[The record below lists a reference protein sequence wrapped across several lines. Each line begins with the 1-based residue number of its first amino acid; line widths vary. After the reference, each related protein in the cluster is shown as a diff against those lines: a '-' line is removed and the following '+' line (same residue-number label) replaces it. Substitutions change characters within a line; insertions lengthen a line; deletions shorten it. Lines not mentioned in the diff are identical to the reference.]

1 MFTIAF
7 YAIAAAALLA
17 SLIADRTKT
26 RRALAK
32 AWKAFLGILPE
43 FIVVI
48 VITGVILSFLNAETI
63 SRVIGEESGWAGVF
77 GAAVVGSVTLMPG
90 FVAFPLA
97 AVILEQG
104 GGLVQIAAFVS
115 TLMMVGVITF
125 PVERRVF
132 GTRIALA
139 VLAGLWLIA
148 PDRAENAV
156 HTIGLSLREMLLVIP
171 PAFALTRLAANV
183 PAILLMS
190 FVLSRVVRQDELAA
204 PSPAD

>member
-1 MFTIAF
+1 MFTIIF
-7 YAIAAAALLA
+7 YAVAGAALIA

-32 AWKAFLGILPE
+32 AWKAFIGILPE
-43 FIVVI
+43 FVVVI
-48 VITGVILSFLNAETI
+48 VITGIILSFLDARTI
-63 SRVIGEESGWAGVF
+63 SIVLGEGSGWVGVL

-97 AVILEQG
+97 ALILEQG

-132 GTRIALA
+132 GTRITLVRNSLAFVFALA
-139 VLAGLWLIA
+139 VAGVLGVVLGA
-148 PDRAENAV
+148 
-156 HTIGLSLREMLLVIP
+156 LL
-171 PAFALTRLAANV
+171 
-183 PAILLMS
+183 
-190 FVLSRVVRQDELAA
+190 
-204 PSPAD
+204 